1 MADDTDDDDTPPA
14 KSSKKGPKKRFG
26 ERDASD
32 DEDDDRPRKK
42 KRPADDEDAEDD
54 KPRSKRKAEDEDGEE
69 ETPRKTRRG
78 GSRDRQVKGNEGIP
92 LVMLLAFIGSAVA
105 LLGICVGCGWLS
117 FAWAFPDSGG
127 GGGGG
132 GGWGGGNEFEVV
144 SASRQQ
150 PFRPFDGPNVSWT
163 VKSLKEPS
171 KDGYYFVVMKSGSQS
186 TSEQLSPSGKGWS
199 MSSGKPR
206 NELKGATGKVEV
218 WVEKRQTPVG
228 SGKVV
233 SNVYVVP

>member
-69 ETPRKTRRG
+69 ETPRKTRRAG
-78 GSRDRQVKGNEGIP
+78 RDRQVKGNEGIP